1 MIINI
6 DGFNEVIIVK
16 LNNENV
22 VDIMMFSI
30 NYVVLLINIV
40 NNSLFIK
47 FI

>member
-22 VDIMMFSI
+22 VNIMMLSI
-30 NYVVLLINIV
+30 NYVVLLMNIV
-40 NNSLFIK
+40 NNSFFIK